1 MKWYRFLKSSDDGT
15 TVTVDDSVTSFVFP
29 GAVEGTKM
37 TLEGDGGTGT
47 TGTAIAIG
55 VTATPIALNTAG
67 QSGIKA
73 FFSTTAT
80 SDTTYGQYLR
90 LDASGTG
97 AEAIAGR
104 FKTTIVT
111 GTASNLVGLH
121 ATVETGASGK
131 ASGQSAGV
139 WGNIVLYDRAIV
151 GAGRYYGVLAE
162 IYATGNVAALTTESA
177 CLGINLQPGTE
188 IDKVGNSIAFWG
200 TDSSTSMIYSKSA
213 TLTATGYIRILVNG
227 AVRYLPFTSTT
238 G

>member
-15 TVTVDDSVTSFVFP
+15 TVTVDSSVTSFIIP
-29 GAVEGTKM
+29 KISLA
-37 TLEGDGGTGT
+37 GDGTTGT
-47 TGTAIAIG
+47 TGTAVKIGTSAVPIAI
-55 VTATPIALNTAG
+55 NTAG
-67 QSGIKA
+67 QRGINA

-80 SDTTYGQYLR
+80 SDTSYGQYLR

-111 GTASNLVGLH
+111 GSATNLVGVH
-121 ATVETGASGK
+121 ATVETGATGK
-131 ASGQSAGV
+131 ATGQSAGV
-139 WGNIVLYDRAIV
+139 WGNIVLNDRAIS

-162 IYATGNVAALTTESA
+162 IYPLGNTAELTRESA
-177 CLGINLQPGTE
+177 CLGINLQPGTAM
-188 IDKVGNSIAFWG
+188 DAVGNAIAFWG
-200 TDSSTSMIYSKSA
+200 TDGSTSMIYSKSA